1 MIFFPPSLPPSLPPF
16 LLPSLSFLC
25 TKRQPKA
32 NLSSFSAITS
42 IIRGGGG
49 GGEKSDGP
57 SSSQIESMC
66 SGTFSKGRGITQ
78 GGVASQCTF
87 SDVIGL
93 CSGVFPSAPSTRVAM
108 ATSSED
114 DDDDVMPTLKKKSK
128 TRQQDKR

>member
-1 MIFFPPSLPPSLPPF
+1 MIFFSPSLPAS

-57 SSSQIESMC
+57 SSSQIEAMC
-66 SGTFSKGRGITQ
+66 SGTFSKGRSITQ

-128 TRQQDKR
+128 TRQQDNR

>member
-1 MIFFPPSLPPSLPPF
+1 M
-16 LLPSLSFLC
+16 
-25 TKRQPKA
+25 
-32 NLSSFSAITS
+32 SSFSAITS
-42 IIRGGGG
+42 IIRGG